1 MPFPVPL
8 FRLVETMEVE
18 AELGGGELWIRVE
31 LFRDVD
37 RPDQYRCRTWKAGA
51 YDLLS
56 PDEVDQDTG
65 ERAASTEAVLVPWQ
79 LPGGMVTDEPFYA
92 SSKEAAV
99 EAILA
104 DLDAALTR
112 LKLLSQAEEASLDP
126 AGPSLWPPKGG

>member
-1 MPFPVPL
+1 
-8 FRLVETMEVE
+8 
-18 AELGGGELWIRVE
+18 
-31 LFRDVD
+31 
-37 RPDQYRCRTWKAGA
+37 
-51 YDLLS
+51 
-56 PDEVDQDTG
+56 QDTG

-126 AGPSLWPPKGG
+126 AGSSLWPPKGG